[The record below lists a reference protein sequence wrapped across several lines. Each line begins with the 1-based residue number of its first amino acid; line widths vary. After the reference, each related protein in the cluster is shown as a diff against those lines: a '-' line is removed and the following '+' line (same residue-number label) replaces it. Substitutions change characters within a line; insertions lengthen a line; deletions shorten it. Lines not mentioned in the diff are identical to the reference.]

1 MEKHEEVDVADA
13 RVKFGARI
21 PASGPASG
29 VDRIEESTKEAEAQG
44 YDSVWIMDH
53 IHNSHARHKQYPV
66 GMGSHKDPSNTLD
79 PHQFETIATLSF
91 LAGATKDVELGVGI
105 MAVPLREPVVLAKE
119 IASLDALS
127 GGRFIWGV
135 GVSNVSDKEEY
146 RAVGKPF
153 EPYADRYELMG
164 EYVAA
169 ARAIWE
175 NPSATFHGKYVNF
188 DDLVIYPK
196 PARRVPVWIGCYTL
210 SGGRERPAVRFAL
223 DHADG
228 WIYGFMQMPHHL
240 RSIREDFSRTA
251 EQEGRDLSDF
261 EWCFQ
266 LRLSIGETEEE
277 ARKNVAWVVADQPEM
292 AKYAGYMWKKEDTWR
307 DVTGA
312 EEAPKSNLD
321 TAVIGTPD
329 DVRERVRQY
338 VDAGAT
344 HFDLWFI
351 YPDYKSLMKQIQLF
365 AKEVI
370 PAFR

>member
-1 MEKHEEVDVADA
+1 MATA
-13 RVKFGARI
+13 KFGARI
-21 PASGPASG
+21 PASGPTAS
-29 VDRIEESTKEAEAQG
+29 VARIIESTQESEALG

-53 IHNSHARHKQYPV
+53 VHNSHARHKQYPV
-66 GMGSHKDPSNTLD
+66 GMGSYKDPSNTLD
-79 PHQFETIATLSF
+79 PHQFETIAVLSF
-91 LAGATKDVELGVGI
+91 LAGATNRVRLGVGI

-153 EPYADRYELMG
+153 APYAERYELMG
-164 EYVAA
+164 ECVGA

-175 NPSATFHGKYVNF
+175 NPSASYHGKYVNF

-196 PARRVPVWIGCYTL
+196 PAGRVPVWIGCYTL
-210 SGGRERPAVRFAL
+210 AGGVERPAVRFTL

-240 RSIREDFSRTA
+240 RTIREDFEKTA
-251 EQEGRDLSDF
+251 AQEGRDLTGFD
-261 EWCFQ
+261 WCFQ
-266 LRLSIGETEEE
+266 LRMSIGETEEE
-277 ARKNVAWVVADQPEM
+277 ARQNVAWVVADQPEM
-292 AKYAGYMWKKEDTWR
+292 AKYAGYMWKKQDDWR

-312 EEAPKSNLD
+312 EDAPKSNLD

-338 VDAGAT
+338 IDAGAT
-344 HFDLWFI
+344 YFDLWFI
-351 YPDYKSLMKQIQLF
+351 YPNFPSLMKQIRLF
-365 AKEVI
+365 AKEVM
-370 PAFR
+370 PAFEEAKVAVG